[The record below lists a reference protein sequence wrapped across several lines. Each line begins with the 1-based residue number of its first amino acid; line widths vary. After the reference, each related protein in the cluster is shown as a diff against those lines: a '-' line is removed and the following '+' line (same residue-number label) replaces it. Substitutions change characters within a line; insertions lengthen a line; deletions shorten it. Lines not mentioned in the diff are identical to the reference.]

1 MTIIFMT
8 GIASWQ
14 DFDSISKM
22 ITDFK
27 RSFNNLI
34 IVSGD
39 CKFGAD
45 KIIKN
50 VCESEDIKHES
61 KPTNYKLGL
70 NAVHLRNFKAILAIK
85 PEIIV
90 FFGKEN
96 SYPHQKYMILK
107 DQAKL
112 MIHVTPDSKKY
123 TLMNRLT

>member
-1 MTIIFMT
+1 MT

-14 DFDSISKM
+14 DYDIISKM
-22 ITDFK
+22 IIDFK
-27 RSFNNLI
+27 RSFDNLL

-45 KIIKN
+45 KIVKN
-50 VCESEDIKHES
+50 VCELEDIKHET

-70 NAVHLRNFKAILAIK
+70 NAVHLRNFKAIITIK

-90 FFGKEN
+90 FFGKDN
-96 SYPHQKYMILK
+96 SYPVEKYLILK
-107 DQAKL
+107 DQSKL
-112 MIHVTPDSKKY
+112 MIHVTNTSKKY